1 MARYNKV
8 RRLRQGPFKDVIAF
22 HKKYKLGYSGPPR
35 LLDHRIADIR
45 YRHLFEELQ
54 ELAQANGKRDKVR
67 ILDALVDIVY
77 VALGTAYLQGFNF
90 DEAWKRIHKT
100 NMKKIRCATKRS
112 PLDVV
117 KPLGWRPPNLEDLCQ
132 DK

>member
-1 MARYNKV
+1 MYRV
-8 RRLRQGPFKDVIAF
+8 RSKLCKDVEAF
-22 HKKYKLGYSGPPR
+22 HKKFKLGYKGPPR
-35 LLDHRIADIR
+35 LLEHKISDAR

-54 ELAQANGKRDKVR
+54 ELASGNGKRDKEK

-90 DEAWKRIHKT
+90 DEAWRRIHKT
-100 NMKKIRCATKRS
+100 NMKKIRMATKRS

-117 KPLGWRPPNLEDLCQ
+117 KPVGWRPPDLKDLCQ

>member
-1 MARYNKV
+1 MRSK
-8 RRLRQGPFKDVIAF
+8 LCKDVEAF
-22 HKKYKLGYSGPPR
+22 HKKFKLGYKGPPR
-35 LLDHRIADIR
+35 LLDYRIADAR

-77 VALGTAYLQGFNF
+77 VALGTAYLRGFNF

-100 NMKKIRCATKRS
+100 NMKKVRCATKRS